1 MSASVSQFLELLEK
15 SQLLTPDEL
24 ARARSGTATA
34 ADVLADRLVRAKLI
48 TAWHASELLKG
59 KYRFFLGKYRML
71 ERIGHGG
78 MGIVF
83 KVQERAGLKRIFA
96 LKLMNKSLAEK
107 PGSLNRFLREVK
119 AASMVDHPNIVRALD
134 ADHVGDIY
142 FLILEYVEG
151 RDLAVWLKEL
161 GRLPVDWACECT
173 RQAALGLHHAHEKGL
188 IHRDV
193 KPSNVLVVADDT
205 KSIPSV
211 KLLDLGVARFIDP
224 EDQTEHQTVTVTGEI
239 LGSFDYVAPEQAVD
253 AKAAD
258 RRSDVYSLG
267 SMLFHLVTGELAFP
281 GTSPTA
287 KLMARAIEEAPR
299 ASSVFAGVPPKLDA
313 ILAKMLARDPAVRH
327 QTALE
332 VAEDLERL
340 STSALDER
348 DRSQV
353 DMTMAWQA
361 PPPEA
366 DDDEGTTAALKN
378 VFAHLAD
385 ATQDS
390 GAQAPSLWEIADA
403 ESSRSSP
410 VGMVAQRAKEGRL
423 AMIIAGVVGAVLL
436 VGLGIFAMGRIKTP
450 TGKVL
455 ITVSQPSADI
465 SIDNGRLRAASPSVR
480 QATPFDLPLG
490 EHDLE
495 VVKDG
500 FKPYTTRFQVH
511 AATETRLNVRL
522 EPEGK

>member
-1 MSASVSQFLELLEK
+1 MSASVSQFLELLER

-48 TAWHASELLKG
+48 TSWHASELLKG
-59 KYRFFLGKYRML
+59 RHRFFLGKYRML

-78 MGIVF
+78 MGVVF
-83 KVQERAGLKRIFA
+83 KVQERAGLRRIFA

-107 PGSLNRFLREVK
+107 PGSLRRFLREVK
-119 AASMVDHPNIVRALD
+119 AASLLDHPNIVRALD
-134 ADHVGDIY
+134 ADQVGDLY

-151 RDLAVWLKEL
+151 RDLGVWLKEL
-161 GRLPVDWACECT
+161 GRLPIDWACECA

-193 KPSNVLVVADDT
+193 KPSNIVVVADDT
-205 KSIPSV
+205 KSIPNV

-267 SMLFHLVTGELAFP
+267 STLFHLVTGELAFP

-299 ASSVFAGVPPKLDA
+299 ASSVFPGVPPKLDA
-313 ILAKMLARDPAVRH
+313 ILAKMLARDPAQRH
-327 QTALE
+327 ATALE
-332 VAEDLERL
+332 AAEDLERL
-340 STSALDER
+340 ATSALDER
-348 DRSQV
+348 DRSKV
-353 DMTMAWQA
+353 ELTGAWQA
-361 PPPEA
+361 APSEA

-385 ATQDS
+385 TTPEEH
-390 GAQAPSLWEIADA
+390 GPTLWEIADRGA
-403 ESSRSSP
+403 GPSTSS
-410 VGMVAQRAKEGRL
+410 
-423 AMIIAGVVGAVLL
+423 IAGSQGSADAGRRVMLAVAAGAVL
-436 VGLGIFAMGRIKTP
+436 VLGGFGATLWMRSKTP

-455 ITVSQPSADI
+455 ITVSQPGADI
-465 SIDNGRLRAASPSVR
+465 SIDQGRLRASSPSIR
-480 QATPFDLPLG
+480 QAVPFDLSVG
-490 EHDLE
+490 EHAVE
-495 VVKDG
+495 VAKDG
-500 FKPYTTRFQVH
+500 FQPFSTRFQVH
-511 AATETRLNVRL
+511 ASTETKLNVKL
-522 EPEGK
+522 EPGK